1 MKYIKFKNGVISRID
16 TYRKRMKGEERVR
29 LTETLAA
36 FKQAKNNVIEEK
48 YFDVL
53 REHDDY
59 ADNFIDYYLNSR
71 EEEKYIVR
79 YRYELID
86 HVLAKSNRQ
95 NKLVRRQIF
104 IALDNKVGQFILIK
118 YLRKIE
124 YLLDIDLRNYIV
136 KVGILDSGSEFKVLT
151 DKEECEIM
159 YDIARRL
166 SVKHNIGYML
176 SYMEKSIEV
185 EKDNVKLELYW
196 DKGCVYHG
204 KHMIANLLIGTNKVV
219 EKIVKYVKKEMRL
232 KNEIK

>member
-1 MKYIKFKNGVISRID
+1 MKYIKFKSGVISQIG
-16 TYRKRMKGEERVR
+16 TYRKRTKGEERVR
-29 LTETLAA
+29 LTETLKV
-36 FKQAKNNVIEEK
+36 FKQAKNNVVEKK

-53 REHDDY
+53 REYDDV
-59 ADNFIDYYLNSR
+59 DNFIEYYLNSL
-71 EEEKYIVR
+71 EEEKYIVKFR
-79 YRYELID
+79 YGLIEY
-86 HVLAKSNRQ
+86 VLAKSNRQ

-104 IALDNKVGQFILIK
+104 VALDNKVGQYILIK

-124 YLLDIDLRNYIV
+124 YLLDINLRNYIV
-136 KVGILDSGSEFKVLT
+136 KVGILDRGSEFKVLT
-151 DKEECEIM
+151 DKEECDVM

-166 SVKHNIGYML
+166 SVKHNVGYKL
-176 SYMEKSIEV
+176 SYVKKVIEV

-219 EKIVKYVKKEMRL
+219 EKIVKYIKKEMRL

>member
-1 MKYIKFKNGVISRID
+1 MKYIKFKSGVISQIG
-16 TYRKRMKGEERVR
+16 TYRKRTKGEERVR
-29 LTETLAA
+29 LTETLKV
-36 FKQAKNNVIEEK
+36 FKQAKNNVVEKK

-53 REHDDY
+53 REYDDV
-59 ADNFIDYYLNSR
+59 DNFIEYYLNSL
-71 EEEKYIVR
+71 EEEKYIVKFR
-79 YRYELID
+79 YGLIEY
-86 HVLAKSNRQ
+86 VLAKSNRQ

-104 IALDNKVGQFILIK
+104 VALDNNVGQYILIK

-124 YLLDIDLRNYIV
+124 YLLDINLRNYIV
-136 KVGILDSGSEFKVLT
+136 KVGILDRGSEFKVLT
-151 DKEECEIM
+151 DKEECDVM

-166 SVKHNIGYML
+166 SVKHNVGYKL
-176 SYMEKSIEV
+176 SYVKKVIEV

-219 EKIVKYVKKEMRL
+219 EKIVKYIKKEMRL

>member
-1 MKYIKFKNGVISRID
+1 MKYIKFKSGVISRID
-16 TYRKRMKGEERVR
+16 TFRKRTKGEERIKLVEA
-29 LTETLAA
+29 LTA
-36 FKQAKNNVIEEK
+36 FKQAKNNIIEEK

-104 IALDNKVGQFILIK
+104 VALDNKVGPYILIK

-136 KVGILDSGSEFKVLT
+136 KVGILDRGSEFKVLT

-176 SYMEKSIEV
+176 SYVEKSIEV

-204 KHMIANLLIGTNKVV
+204 KYMIANLLIGTNKVV

>member
-1 MKYIKFKNGVISRID
+1 MKYIKFKSGVISRID
-16 TYRKRMKGEERVR
+16 TYRKQSKGEERVR

-104 IALDNKVGQFILIK
+104 VALDNKVGPYILIK

>member
-1 MKYIKFKNGVISRID
+1 MRYIKFKSGVISEID
-16 TYRKRMKGEERVR
+16 TYRKRTKGEERVR

-86 HVLAKSNRQ
+86 HVLAKSNRK

-104 IALDNKVGQFILIK
+104 VALDNKVGPYILIK

-151 DKEECEIM
+151 EKEECEIM
-159 YDIARRL
+159 YHIARRL
-166 SVKHNIGYML
+166 SVKYNIGYML
-176 SYMEKSIEV
+176 SYVEKVIEV
-185 EKDNVKLELYW
+185 EKNNVKLELYW
-196 DKGCVYHG
+196 DKGCVHHG